1 MKLELKNIHK
11 SYGNHHVL
19 KGINLTVTGGRA
31 MGLLGRNGSGKTT
44 MIRGIMEVFNFDE
57 GTVTHN
63 VEANEIGYLP
73 EERGVYPKSTL
84 KEQMVYFAMLK
95 GVPSKVAKE
104 RADYW
109 LDRMELTPYANKKAD
124 SLSKGNQQKIQV
136 AIALMHEPEVL
147 ILDEP
152 FSGLDPVNSE
162 LLKTIVR
169 EQINQGKVVLFSS
182 HQMAS
187 VEEFCDDIAI
197 LNAGEIVLSGD
208 LRDIKANYP
217 KERIS
222 FFADNLENL
231 QTQLKMIPEIAID
244 HVNNESVTVKVV
256 GLSDIF
262 ALAKDISN
270 KLVDINGYRIVEP
283 TLEEIFIEY
292 GKDFN

>member
-244 HVNNESVTVKVV
+244 HVSNESVTVKVV